1 MGSIRTWSLAA
12 AAGILVMVVAH
23 QRSNADAGTA
33 PSGAPTLVAAA
44 APATASPGRV
54 TGLPDFSGLVAEAGG
69 AVVNVSVTEKAQK
82 VPGFLGQGQGQGQ
95 QSPGDGDDPLSQFF
109 RRFQV
114 PAPGPDH
121 TPPSKGV
128 GSGFIVSSDGY
139 VLTNAHVVTDA
150 SEVIVTLTD
159 RREFAAKV
167 IGIDKA
173 SDVALIKIAATGLP
187 TVRFGDPSKLRPGQW
202 AIAIGSPFGFENS
215 VTAGVISAVG
225 RPLLDGSNTNYVTFI
240 QTDAAVNPGNSGGPL
255 FNIDGEVIG
264 INAQIYSRTGGYM
277 GVSFAIPI
285 DLALN
290 VKDQLQKNGKVLRS
304 RIGVSVQDIKQQLAL
319 SFGLTTPH
327 GALISSVDPTGP
339 GEKAGLKAGDV
350 ITSVNGHNVDHSWDL
365 PAIISQL
372 PPGTQ
377 ARLGIWHEKKAT
389 EVSVKTVLLE
399 DSPTQAAHNSG
410 GEDGG
415 GKLGLVLRS
424 LQPNEQQEL
433 HTKGRLL
440 IEDVTGPALAAGL
453 QPGDVVL
460 GVNGVGV
467 ATLADLKREVA
478 RAGHNVALLVQRED
492 AQSYFPIDL
501 G

>member
-12 AAGILVMVVAH
+12 VAGIFVMVVAQ
-23 QRSNADAGTA
+23 QRSNADAGQGLSA
-33 PSGAPTLVAAA
+33 APTLAALGPSGSSA
-44 APATASPGRV
+44 RV

-82 VPGFLGQGQGQGQ
+82 MPNFNGQ
-95 QSPGDGDDPLSQFF
+95 GDGDDPLSQFF

-114 PAPGPDH
+114 PAPGPER
-121 TPPSKGV
+121 TPPTKGV
-128 GSGFIVSSDGY
+128 GSGFIVSADGY
-139 VLTNAHVVTDA
+139 VLTNAHVVSDA
-150 SEVIVTLTD
+150 SEVTVTLTD
-159 RREFAAKV
+159 RREFPAKV
-167 IGIDKA
+167 IGIDKP

-187 TVRFGDPSKLRPGQW
+187 TVRFGDPAKLRPGQW

-215 VTAGVISAVG
+215 VTAGVISALG
-225 RPLLDGSNTNYVTFI
+225 RPLNDGSGSGYVTFI

-264 INAQIYSRTGGYM
+264 INSQIYSRTGGYM

-285 DLALN
+285 DMALS
-290 VKDQLQKNGKVLRS
+290 VKEQLQKNGKVVRS
-304 RIGVSVQDIKQQLAL
+304 RIGVSVQDIRQQLAL
-319 SFGLTTPH
+319 SFGLATPH
-327 GALISSVDPTGP
+327 GALISAVDPTGP
-339 GEKAGLKAGDV
+339 SEKAGLKAGDV
-350 ITSVNGHNVDHSWDL
+350 IISVNGRNIDHSWDL

-372 PPGTQ
+372 PPGS
-377 ARLGIWHEKKAT
+377 AAHLGIWHDKKAV
-389 EVSVKTVLLE
+389 EVTVKTVLLE
-399 DSPTQAAHNSG
+399 DAPTQVARAT

-424 LQPNEQQEL
+424 LQPAEQQEL

-440 IEDVTGPALAAGL
+440 VEDVSGPALAAGL

-467 ATLADLKREVA
+467 ATVADLKREIA

-492 AQSYFPIDL
+492 AQTYYPIDV

>member
-1 MGSIRTWSLAA
+1 
-12 AAGILVMVVAH
+12 MVVAH
-23 QRSNADAGTA
+23 QRSNADAGPANSTA
-33 PSGAPTLVAAA
+33 PTAVTSTQAAA
-44 APATASPGRV
+44 APGRV

-69 AVVNVSVTEKAQK
+69 AVVNVSVTEKPQRISGI
-82 VPGFLGQGQGQGQ
+82 PG
-95 QSPGDGDDPLSQFF
+95 QSEGDDPLSQFF
-109 RRFQV
+109 RRFQQQ
-114 PAPGPDH
+114 PGPDR
-121 TPPSKGV
+121 TPPSRGV
-128 GSGFIVSSDGY
+128 GSGFVVSPDGY
-139 VLTNAHVVTDA
+139 VLTNAHVVADA
-150 SEVIVTLTD
+150 SEVTVTLTD
-159 RREFAAKV
+159 RREFTAKV

-215 VTAGVISAVG
+215 VTAGVISAIG
-225 RPLLDGSNTNYVTFI
+225 RPLIDGSSQSNYVTFI

-264 INAQIYSRTGGYM
+264 INSQIYSRTGGYM

-290 VKDQLQKNGKVLRS
+290 VRDQLQKNGKVVRS
-304 RIGVSVQDIKQQLAL
+304 RIGVSVQDIRQQLAL

-327 GALISSVDPTGP
+327 GALISAVDPTGP

-350 ITSVNGHNVDHSWDL
+350 ITSVNGRNIDHSYDL

-372 PPGTQ
+372 PPGSQ
-377 ARLGIWHEKKAT
+377 AKLGIWRDKKAT
-389 EVSVKTVLLE
+389 DVNVKTVLLE
-399 DSPTQAAHNSG
+399 DSPTQTAKTS

-424 LQPNEQQEL
+424 LQPAEQQEL

-440 IEDVTGPALAAGL
+440 VEDVSGPALAAGL

-467 ATLADLKREVA
+467 ASVAELKREIA

-492 AQSYFPIDL
+492 AQTYFPIDV